1 MPCLIKYALSV
12 NIRPRPLSEADCHW
26 PGPGGTQET
35 SLHSEGREQPSHGQ
49 QTERCRA
56 SCFSKGLLKSLNSD
70 ILYIGLK
77 EEILERVYRL
87 LSALSEVETTESLR
101 VLPVLALAG
110 AGEFRERSLPG
121 LESWPV
127 CTCVLLVYCMLPVF
141 MYCTYV
147 YCTCI
152 ACYLCISVHV
162 HMCTASLLNGT
173 GILHMF
179 YMILV
184 YCYVMWVHVSTL
196 FVL

>member
-87 LSALSEVETTESLR
+87 LSALSEVETTESFR
-101 VLPVLALAG
+101 VLPVLALAWPEPESSESG
-110 AGEFRERSLPG
+110 AYLAWSHDQ
-121 LESWPV
+121 
-127 CTCVLLVYCMLPVF
+127 CV
-141 MYCTYV
+141 YV
-147 YCTCI
+147 YCTCT
-152 ACYLCISVHV
+152 ACYLCS
-162 HMCTASLLNGT
+162 CT
-173 GILHMF
+173 H
-179 YMILV
+179 V
-184 YCYVMWVHVSTL
+184 YCTHVL
-196 FVL
+196 QGDRID

>member
-87 LSALSEVETTESLR
+87 LSALSEVETTESFR
-101 VLPVLALAG
+101 VLPVLALAWPEPESSESG
-110 AGEFRERSLPG
+110 AYLAWSHDQCVHVYCSCTACYLCSCIVHMCTARVLHVTCVY
-121 LESWPV
+121 LYMY
-127 CTCVLLVYCMLPVF
+127 TCVLLVY
-141 MYCTYV
+141 
-147 YCTCI
+147 
-152 ACYLCISVHV
+152 
-162 HMCTASLLNGT
+162 
-173 GILHMF
+173 
-179 YMILV
+179 
-184 YCYVMWVHVSTL
+184 
-196 FVL
+196 